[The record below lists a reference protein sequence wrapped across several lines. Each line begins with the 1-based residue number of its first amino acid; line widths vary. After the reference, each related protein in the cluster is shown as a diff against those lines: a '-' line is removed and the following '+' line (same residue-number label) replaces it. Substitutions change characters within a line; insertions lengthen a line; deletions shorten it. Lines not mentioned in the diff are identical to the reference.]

1 MPTVNMFNIG
11 KSGLM
16 TSKQA
21 MTTAGHN
28 IANVN
33 TEGFSRQEVDIKQA
47 PTIPNARLTF
57 GNGAWAAKVSRV
69 SDQYLERRIQGEH
82 KNFANAEEKDL
93 YLHQAESIFNESNN
107 DGINRLATRFFNEF
121 RKLSTDP
128 ASTAIRASVREASK
142 SLCDEVRRMDL
153 ELKSVSKN
161 IDDRLEGYVREV
173 NALAREIRDLNMD
186 IEKCELGGGSAPDL
200 QDKRDLA
207 LKKLGAMADIS
218 TSKDNNGRV
227 TVTMAGHVAVV
238 SGENVTE
245 LQVMNTPADEKTG
258 KKEDRLDIFLKDAQF
273 EEGKMPP
280 KLTHLFKS
288 GRIGGLLEV
297 RDQDVS
303 TAQDKIDKVAYLIGK
318 EVNNVHRQG
327 FGLDG
332 ANGRD
337 FFLEPVKEQG
347 AAQNFQLSGYITENL
362 DSIAAS
368 ATAQGQSDNRNA
380 IALSGLGDLKGI
392 AGDSTSSILDVY
404 NSMVAGLAVKT
415 NASEKE
421 LVFAKDVLS
430 QLESVRESLVGV
442 NLDEET
448 ANLVKLQHSY
458 AASAKVLQV
467 ADENLQTVLATFR

>member
-1 MPTVNMFNIG
+1 MFNIG

-57 GNGAWAAKVSRV
+57 GNGAWAARVSRV
-69 SDQYLERRIQGEH
+69 SDQYLERRIQGET
-82 KNFANAEEKDL
+82 KNFAAAEEKDL
-93 YLHQAESIFNESNN
+93 YLHQAEQIFNESNN
-107 DGINRLATRFFNEF
+107 DGVNRLATRFFNEF

-128 ASTAIRASVREASK
+128 SSTAIRASVREASG
-142 SLCDEVRRMDL
+142 SLCAEMRRMDH
-153 ELKSVSKN
+153 ELKGVSKN
-161 IDDRLEGYVREV
+161 IDDRLTGYVRDV
-173 NALAREIRDLNMD
+173 NALAHEIRDLNLD

-200 QDKRDLA
+200 HDKRDLA

-218 TSKDNNGRV
+218 SSMDNNGRV
-227 TVTMAGHVAVV
+227 TVTMAGHVAIV

-245 LQVMNTPADEKTG
+245 LQLMNTPADDQTG

-273 EEGKMPP
+273 EQGKMPP
-280 KLTHLFKS
+280 KLTHLFKT
-288 GRIGGLLEV
+288 GRIGALLEV
-297 RDQDVS
+297 RDKDVS
-303 TAQDKIDKVAYLIGK
+303 GAQDKIDKVAYLMAR
-318 EVNNVHRQG
+318 EVNNIHRQG

-332 ANGRD
+332 ASGRD
-337 FFLEPVKEQG
+337 FFREPPTEKG
-347 AAQNFQLSGYITENL
+347 AAQNFALSANITSNL

-368 ATAQGQSDNRNA
+368 ATATADSDNRVS
-380 IALSGLGDLKGI
+380 IALSGLGDLKGV
-392 AGDSTSSILDVY
+392 AGDTTSSILDVY
-404 NSMVAGLAVKT
+404 NSMVSGLAVKT
-415 NASEKE
+415 GSSEKE
-421 LVFAKDVLS
+421 LVFAKDVLD
-430 QLESVRESLVGV
+430 QLESVREGLVGV

-467 ADENLQTVLATFR
+467 ADENLQTVLQTFK